1 MRFST
6 GLVSPT
12 GNCIGGHVEDR
23 SSFPSRYPN
32 SFHPNSEANFK
43 RRNRMEIQTV
53 AISFLL
59 SRTYRTLPINS
70 GHDSLSL
77 YDFGAY
83 PLSDREGGEN
93 IRHMEQNLLHW
104 KSRSWN
110 TVIAEGGEVELQ
122 LPIPIC

>member
-1 MRFST
+1 MRTARPSLPDIPIHSIQT
-6 GLVSPT
+6 PRQIS
-12 GNCIGGHVEDR
+12 NVEI
-23 SSFPSRYPN
+23 
-32 SFHPNSEANFK
+32 EWKFK
-43 RRNRMEIQTV
+43 TV

-59 SRTYRTLPINS
+59 SRTYCTLPINS